1 MKAPEKRLYRAKEF
15 ADLAGVS
22 VRTLHHY
29 DSLGLLAP
37 TARTDAGYRLYG
49 NADLERLEQIL
60 ALRFVGLELDRIR
73 TLLEG
78 SSQPLAVALLAQRN
92 IMREAQ
98 RQLQSA
104 IDAIDGAQHALNR
117 GDDDARTRA
126 VQSLI
131 EAFKVKNDHSWTEKY
146 YSPEALEKL
155 AEIRATTSQET
166 IEKGQRDWAELI
178 AEVEIAAQRGD
189 DPGSESSKAL
199 AQRWRDLVKQ
209 FTRGNAQVHEGLN
222 KLYNDPQHWPA
233 DFKRPW
239 SDQAD
244 GFINKA
250 IKSLS

>member
-1 MKAPEKRLYRAKEF
+1 MEAPRKRLYRAKEF

-29 DSLGLLAP
+29 DGLGLLAP

-49 NADLERLEQIL
+49 DADLERMEQIL
-60 ALRFVGLELDRIR
+60 ALRFVGLDLEHIR

-78 SSQPLAVALLAQRN
+78 ASQPLAVALLAQRN

-98 RQLQSA
+98 RQLQKA
-104 IDAIDGAQHALNR
+104 IDAIDEAQTALGR
-117 GDDDARTRA
+117 GDEDARWRA

-131 EAFKVKNDHSWTEKY
+131 EAFKMKNDHSWTEKY
-146 YSPEALEKL
+146 YSPEALDKL

-166 IEKGQRDWAELI
+166 IERGQRDWAELI
-178 AEVEIAAQRGD
+178 AEVELATQRGE
-189 DPGSESSKAL
+189 DPTSELARSL

-209 FTRGNAQVHEGLN
+209 FTRGNASVHEGLN
-222 KLYNDPQHWPA
+222 KLYNDPQHWPT

-239 SDQAD
+239 SDEAD
-244 GFINKA
+244 AFIKKA
-250 IKSLS
+250 MKA